1 MKNTYKFI
9 EHVIGNLF
17 PLNEYSD
24 GEMKR
29 LMEKFKEEADDL
41 GIEISDDQL
50 KKYIERFD
58 QLKGS
63 PKVEDKEIRRWP
75 LSKLIKLVTSSEGAD
90 LKDEEEGPDVLYSE
104 NGYTIYSGG
113 NEELCKR
120 HVNDVPW
127 CITRGS
133 FGNYRYNEYRNYPS
147 FYLIK
152 NTNLPESN
160 RLSFVAIQVRD
171 EEENRRYVWTP
182 RDNRPNESPKMGWS
196 TLTSQ
201 IPWLENIPNIK
212 NILKNIPLS
221 RKEKTTQK
229 YGGTGNAI
237 SIRQWVILPFN
248 EKKQYLV
255 VRSSGP
261 LFKDITDEEFVA
273 NYLPKYPQLATF
285 AAVTPGLIKS
295 TLLLKNLDKFSAND
309 RKSITANLHDLI
321 DTIELRKESIP
332 FDIKKLLTALNKWNI
347 KNNERIYVTK
357 NGEAIVK
364 LTFDDGLKLGVFTA
378 EDDYPNVKLNKRT
391 SKFLLDYP
399 KIDELPFNN
408 LLKLASDDIIDKDF
422 ITKVLQK
429 AEQDPNSAIIVKDT
443 ENGKILLDSN
453 SFTSYKIEGD
463 KISPIPF
470 NSEEVQNILASET
483 ENSGFQKSAVDLVF
497 AKEGIPAQIDK
508 DSFISI
514 LKNTPYDKRTK
525 DGQVIIPLENDIAVF
540 NTDAAQGS
548 PFLFSYSNGG
558 GYSWNMIRYGINL
571 TTDVW
576 RGYFNYL
583 RSKNFSYTDEQLMR
597 VLSNLSQNRKTFVEA
612 LPPMVANSM
621 YKPAVI
627 DNTAYLVNTRNP
639 RDSKM
644 ISNTSG
650 KVVKGALSSSQ
661 ASRALGTTVQAP
673 TGQAQ
678 AAPAAAQAG
687 APRRG
692 RPAGVPGAPRPAA
705 APAAGGTPVSELM
718 DGRRLDIAFDGLPR
732 SVRARLTTAVQET
745 GLSRGASR
753 RNNQLGNRGR
763 VVSTWNSGPSSIY
776 FIRLTDGEIIAS
788 INIQPG
794 NGNYVL
800 IQGQPPV
807 RLNSPTE
814 LLSALQQRN
823 LAEVFIAEFM
833 SSNPTMID
841 ETRKIVKFYNRKIK
855 NKPNM
860 KLNELKNLIKNE
872 IRAILAE
879 GATETE
885 TAPTKKKEK
894 TTTPNKNPLH
904 PQKPNTI
911 PDKEE
916 RTKAQTPQKEGM
928 SKGISDI
935 IEKYKLLTRN
945 K

>member
-90 LKDEEEGPDVLYSE
+90 LKDEEEGPDVLYSGD
-104 NGYTIYSGG
+104 GYTIYSGG

-171 EEENRRYVWTP
+171 EEENRRYVWTA

-237 SIRQWVILPFN
+237 SIRQWVSLPFN

-309 RKSITANLHDLI
+309 RKSITANLYDLI
-321 DTIELRKESIP
+321 DTVELQKESIP
-332 FDIKKLLTALNKWNI
+332 FDIKKLLTVLNKWNI

-399 KIDELPFNN
+399 KIDELPFNT
-408 LLKLASDDIIDKDF
+408 LLKLAGDDIIDKDF

-429 AEQDPNSAIIVKDT
+429 AEQDPNSAIVVKDT

-470 NSEEVQNILASET
+470 NSEEVQNILSSET

-497 AKEGIPAQIDK
+497 AKEGIPVQIDK
-508 DSFISI
+508 DSFLSI

-525 DGQVIIPLENDIAVF
+525 DGSVIIPLENGIVAF
-540 NTDAAQGS
+540 NTDASQGS
-548 PFLFSYSNGG
+548 PFSFSYGIGNS
-558 GYSWNMIRYGINL
+558 SWNIYNRYSIDINSNI
-571 TTDVW
+571 W
-576 RGYFNYL
+576 REYFNYL
-583 RSKNFSYTDEQLMR
+583 RNKNFSYTDDQLMR
-597 VLSNLSQNRKTFVEA
+597 VLNSLSSRKKAFVEA
-612 LPPMVANSM
+612 LPPMAANSV
-621 YKPAVI
+621 YKPAVFN
-627 DNTAYLVNTRNP
+627 DTSYLVNTGNP

-650 KVVKGALSSSQ
+650 KIVKGALSSSQ
-661 ASRALGTTVQAP
+661 ASTALGTTVQVPVA
-673 TGQAQ
+673 QAQ
-678 AAPAAAQAG
+678 AAPAAAQVG

-692 RPAGVPGAPRPAA
+692 RPAGVAGTPRTA

-718 DGRRLDIAFDGLPR
+718 DGRRLDTAFDGLPR
-732 SVRARLTTAVQET
+732 TVRLRLSTAVQET

-753 RNNQLGNRGR
+753 RNNQLGTRGR
-763 VVSTWNSGPSSIY
+763 VVSTWNSGLSSIY

-788 INIQPG
+788 INMQPG

-823 LAEVFIAEFM
+823 LAEVLIAEFM

-841 ETRKIVKFYNRKIK
+841 ETKKVVDFYNRKIK

-860 KLNELKNLIKNE
+860 KLNELKDLIKNE
-872 IRAILAE
+872 IRAVLAE
-879 GATETE
+879 NAPAKEKEKVTT
-885 TAPTKKKEK
+885 PTK
-894 TTTPNKNPLH
+894 TPSKNPLH
-904 PQKPNTI
+904 PNPNINPKTKP
-911 PDKEE
+911 
-916 RTKAQTPQKEGM
+916 KAQKEGM
-928 SKGISDI
+928 SKGIADI
-935 IEKYKLLTRN
+935 VKKYKSL
-945 K
+945 KKK

>member
-29 LMEKFKEEADDL
+29 LMAKFKEEADDM
-41 GIEISDDQL
+41 GMEISDEQL
-50 KKYIERFD
+50 EKYIERFD

-90 LKDEEEGPDVLYSE
+90 LKDEGEQGPDVLYSE
-104 NGYTIYSGG
+104 NGYTIYSGE

-133 FGNYRYNEYRNYPS
+133 FGHYRYNQYRNYPS

-171 EEENRRYVWTP
+171 DDENSKYVWTA

-221 RKEKTTQK
+221 RKEKATQK
-229 YGGTGNAI
+229 YGGAGNAI
-237 SIRQWVILPFN
+237 SIREWVNLPFN

-255 VRSSGP
+255 IRSGIDS
-261 LFKDITDEEFVA
+261 LFKDIKNEEFVA

-309 RKSITANLHDLI
+309 RKSITANLYDLI
-321 DTIELRKESIP
+321 DTVELQKESIP
-332 FDIKKLLTALNKWNI
+332 FDVKKLLTVLNKWNI

-364 LTFDDGLKLGVFTA
+364 LTFDDELKLGVFTA

-399 KIDELPFNN
+399 KIDELPFNS
-408 LLKLASDDIIDKDF
+408 LLKLASNDIIDKDF

-429 AEQDPNSAIIVKDT
+429 AEQDPNSAIVIKDT

-453 SFTSYKIEGD
+453 SFTSYEIEGD
-463 KISPIPF
+463 KITPIPF
-470 NSEEVQNILASET
+470 NSEEVQNVLASET

-497 AKEGIPAQIDK
+497 TKQNILPQIDK
-508 DSFISI
+508 DSFLNI

-525 DGQVIIPLENDIAVF
+525 DGQVIFPLENGIIVF
-540 NTDAAQGS
+540 KTDAVQGS
-548 PFLFSYSNGG
+548 PYSFSYGIGSPSWNIFN
-558 GYSWNMIRYGINL
+558 GYSTDINS
-571 TTDVW
+571 DIW
-576 RGYFNYL
+576 KEYFNYL
-583 RSKNFSYTDEQLMR
+583 RNKNFSYTDDQLIR
-597 VLSNLSQNRKTFVEA
+597 ALNNLNYRRKAFVEA
-612 LPPMVANSM
+612 LPPMVANSL
-621 YKPAVI
+621 YKPAI
-627 DNTAYLVNTRNP
+627 FNDTAYLVNTRNP

-650 KVVKGALSSSQ
+650 KIVKGALSSSQ
-661 ASRALGTTVQAP
+661 ASTALGTTVQAP
-673 TGQAQ
+673 ARQAQ

-705 APAAGGTPVSELM
+705 APVEGALETSRLM
-718 DGRRLDIAFDGLPR
+718 SARGLETAFNGLPR
-732 SVRARLTTAVQET
+732 AVRARLATAVQET
-745 GLSRGASR
+745 GISRGASR

-763 VVSTWNSGPSSIY
+763 VAATYNSGPSSIY
-776 FIRLTDGEIIAS
+776 FITLANGSRIAS

-800 IQGQPPV
+800 IPGQEYV

-814 LLSALQQRN
+814 LLSALQARE

-879 GATETE
+879 GATETKP
-885 TAPTKKKEK
+885 APPKEK
-894 TTTPNKNPLH
+894 EKITNPNKNPLI
-904 PQKPNTI
+904 PRPNIT
-911 PDKEE
+911 PKREK
-916 RTKAQTPQKEGM
+916 KAQTPQKEGM
-928 SKGISDI
+928 FKGIIDI
-935 IEKYKLLTRN
+935 VKKYKSL
-945 K
+945 KKK

>member
-1 MKNTYKFI
+1 MENTYKLI
-9 EHVIGNLF
+9 THIIGNLF

-29 LMEKFKEEADDL
+29 LMDKFKEEADDL
-41 GIEISDDQL
+41 NIKISDDQL

-58 QLKGS
+58 QLKNS
-63 PKVEDKEIRRWP
+63 PKIEEKDLRRWP
-75 LSKLIKLVTSSEGAD
+75 LSKLIKLVSSSEGAD
-90 LKDEEEGPDVLYSE
+90 SDEEEQGPDVIYSG
-104 NGYTIYSGG
+104 NGYTVYSGG
-113 NEELCKR
+113 NEELCQR
-120 HVNDVPW
+120 HRNDVPW

-133 FGNYRYNEYRNYPS
+133 FGNYRYNVGRGYPS
-147 FYLIK
+147 FYLIS

-160 RLSFVAIQVRD
+160 KLSFVAIQVRD

-182 RDNRPNESPKMGWS
+182 RDNSPNESSPMGWS
-196 TLTSQ
+196 KLTSD
-201 IPWLENIPNIK
+201 IPWLNEIPNIK
-212 NILKNIPLS
+212 NILKNVPLS
-221 RKEKTTQK
+221 SKEKATQVYSK
-229 YGGTGNAI
+229 SGSEI
-237 SIRQWVILPFN
+237 SIRQWVSMPFN

-255 VRSSGP
+255 VRKKSKI
-261 LFKDITDEEFVA
+261 FNDITNEEFVS
-273 NYLPKYPQLATF
+273 NYLPKYPQLAAF
-285 AAVTPGLIKS
+285 AAVTPGVVDPM
-295 TLLLKNLDKFSAND
+295 LLLKNLDKFSTND
-309 RKSITANLHDLI
+309 RKSITANLHNLV
-321 DTIELRKESIP
+321 DTKELQKETLP
-332 FDIKKLLTALNKWNI
+332 FDVKKLLTALNKWDL
-347 KNNERIYVTK
+347 KNDERIYVTK

-364 LTFDDGLKLGVFTA
+364 LTFGSDINVGVFTA
-378 EDDYPNVKLNKRT
+378 EDDYPSIKLNKRT

-399 KIDELPFNN
+399 KIDEIPFSN
-408 LLKLASDDIIDKDF
+408 LIKLASEDIIDKDF
-422 ITKVLQK
+422 ITKVIQK
-429 AEQDPNSAIIVKDT
+429 AEQDPNSAIVVKDT

-470 NSEEVQNILASET
+470 SSDEVQNVLASET

-497 AKEGIPAQIDK
+497 TKENIPTQIDK
-508 DSFISI
+508 DSFLSI

-525 DGQVIIPLENDIAVF
+525 DGQVILPLENGIVAF
-540 NTDAAQGS
+540 NTDASQGS
-548 PFLFSYSNGG
+548 PYSFSYGVGSP
-558 GYSWNMIRYGINL
+558 SWNIYSRYSIDINSNI
-571 TTDVW
+571 W
-576 RGYFNYL
+576 REYFNYL
-583 RSKNFSYTDEQLMR
+583 RNKNFSYTDDQLMR
-597 VLSNLSQNRKTFVEA
+597 VLSNLSSRKKAFIEA
-612 LPPMVANSM
+612 LPPMAANSM
-621 YKPAVI
+621 YKPAVFN
-627 DNTAYLVNTRNP
+627 DTSYLVNTVNP

-650 KVVKGALSSSQ
+650 KIVKGALSSSQ
-661 ASRALGTTVQAP
+661 ASTALGTTVQAP
-673 TGQAQ
+673 AGQAQ

-718 DGRRLDIAFDGLPR
+718 DGRRLDTAFDGLPR

-823 LAEVFIAEFM
+823 LAEVLIAEFM

-841 ETRKIVKFYNRKIK
+841 ETKKVVDFYNRKIK

-860 KLNELKNLIKNE
+860 KLNELKDLIKNE
-872 IRAILAE
+872 IRAVLAE
-879 GATETE
+879 NAPAKEKEKVTT
-885 TAPTKKKEK
+885 PTK
-894 TTTPNKNPLH
+894 TPSKNPLH
-904 PQKPNTI
+904 PNPNINPKTKP
-911 PDKEE
+911 
-916 RTKAQTPQKEGM
+916 KAQKEGM
-928 SKGISDI
+928 SKGIADI
-935 IEKYKLLTRN
+935 VKKYKSL
-945 K
+945 KKK